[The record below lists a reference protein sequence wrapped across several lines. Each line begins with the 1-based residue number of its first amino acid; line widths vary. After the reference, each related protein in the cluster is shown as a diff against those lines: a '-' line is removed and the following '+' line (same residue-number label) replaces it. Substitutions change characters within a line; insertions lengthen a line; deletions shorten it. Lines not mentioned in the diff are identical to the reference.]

1 MQLAVPIG
9 NMKQILWSNWLPD
22 WARWAQK
29 KIHLSGTSNFVIWA
43 IDAMGSTRAAVEMQN
58 EIFQRKREN
67 GWWRV
72 PTWHFNIF
80 SVEHSAFPEKGCL
93 QHKLGFQGADS
104 LLLTTAQTY
113 VSLTNNLAPQN
124 WQSAMYCMVKIFREV
139 AHHWAV
145 EMNGWKMEINL
156 IFRISCS
163 KTLQETR
170 WWHLAHEKSIGK
182 ELNWQIS
189 FQGCQKCWN
198 TRQRHQ
204 PFCAENIHLMS
215 VHFKDNFHRAYIHT
229 EFPYYIKGRFYG
241 EKARDTVGQTTK
253 RSVWT
258 MPSENIFLVTFF
270 HVGIIMRIALL
281 QNVRLS
287 TFLLVNVKRLLHCQ
301 FTRQTLSFGKCQYCF
316 I

>member
-1 MQLAVPIG
+1 MLQLAVRKISSFIMQLAVPIG

-104 LLLTTAQTY
+104 LLLTTAQTNF
-113 VSLTNNLAPQN
+113 SLTNNLAPQN

-258 MPSENIFLVTFF
+258 MPSENIFLMTFF
-270 HVGIIMRIALL
+270 SCGYHYAYC
-281 QNVRLS
+281 S
-287 TFLLVNVKRLLHCQ
+287 PA
-301 FTRQTLSFGKCQYCF
+301 KCTV
-316 I
+316 INLPTG